1 MLQSLQNISHANNV
15 GYYKLK
21 HLLQTNEGIASKK
34 ITVNIRGTGLTD
46 LNLRYVKGSYSKNGM
61 SMQKAI
67 AMNSL
72 IASLHAQQ
80 QNVLRNHIQKMV
92 SGEQGDVQ
100 DKVSLLKA
108 MSTSSDT
115 SYSQS
120 VLSKE
125 SLKGIVIDTKQ

>member
-34 ITVNIRGTGLTD
+34 ITVNIRGAGLTD
-46 LNLRYVKGSYSKNGM
+46 LNLRYVRGSYSKNGM

-100 DKVSLLKA
+100 NKVSLLKT
-108 MSTSSDT
+108 MSTFSDT
-115 SYSQS
+115 HYSQS
-120 VLSKE
+120 VISEE